1 MSDLF
6 LLKNLQIIDLFE
18 IKINDFEGY
27 LRFHGSKNFN
37 KDLIFKDAV
46 YLYIPSE
53 ISNLEYSSDGKQ
65 SRPTL
70 SISNVNNFIS
80 LFIKDRNDLL
90 GCRFFRKKILAKDL
104 DDINFD
110 PSGEG
115 KDKNNL
121 GISSFR
127 SFVSTDSFV
136 IQKKSLEQKDKVDF
150 ILASVLD
157 VDGLVVPYRKIFN
170 DSCQWQYRG
179 CGCNY
184 GKINGYN
191 GPSLPVRKVDLTSLA
206 AVNSEYSIG
215 SDLIAWFDASGA
227 NLTVSGE
234 DDYLECFIEY
244 YWKQRPTSRSAG
256 LQGTKVRYKE
266 TKFPIVTDWTDSS
279 PNINSVTISTAAA
292 STLINVTSV
301 TSGELA
307 IGQVVSGTN
316 IPDGATITA
325 IGTVINGIGDYT
337 LSAACTANGSGI
349 TMTAK
354 TKMFLTRR
362 PKKYTDNNGNTGVL
376 FTASNHMKN
385 PSNPDT
391 MEIKLNF
398 SLPAKDCTIFYV
410 SSMEKKGSRI
420 IEDRYFNYNN
430 NNPISELIGNGRGL
444 TSKTGDTPDFSLG
457 YEWGYEKEQLED
469 VLKVNTGY
477 VSTGDAIRKR
487 SSGNRVYVGVMPK
500 NSAEKT
506 FLYRDGNKISEKSGF
521 TGQIKNF
528 GININNGET
537 YADEKS
543 NHSDVIIY
551 EIIIYKAAL
560 KDTAVKAVS
569 TYLAYKYKT
578 PTVYANSVVTYKDS
592 VQFFSNFPNDGNLGV
607 PIADEN
613 NKLFFEPDGGDSFI
627 TSFQNYGIKGQ
638 DINYRGD
645 YDNATE
651 YKKGDFV
658 KVDPPLNYDFNEKST
673 FNNSETPS
681 RFFICVVDS
690 VKGNHPFYNTVAWK
704 EDKCSKNLNGC
715 LLRFGGAKGKINIP
729 FGSFPG
735 TVSYD
740 YRLP

>member
-121 GISSFR
+121 GVSSFR

-191 GPSLPVRKVDLTSLA
+191 GPSLPIKKVDLTSLV
-206 AVNSEYSIG
+206 AVNSEYG
-215 SDLIAWFDASGA
+215 MQNDLIAWFDASGA

-234 DDYLECFIEY
+234 ANATIIDLRRYIIREAGWRTSAEY
-244 YWKQRPTSRSAG
+244 AY
-256 LQGTKVRYKE
+256 E
-266 TKFPIVTDWTDSS
+266 TVATRKKFPRVTDWTDSS
-279 PNINSVTISTAAA
+279 PNINSVTVNTTHAA
-292 STLINVTSV
+292 TLITVTNVA
-301 TSGELA
+301 SGELA

-316 IPDGATITA
+316 IPSGATITA
-325 IGTVINGIGDYT
+325 LGTGTGGIGTYT
-337 LSAACTANGSGI
+337 LSAACTATGSGI

-354 TKMFLTRR
+354 TKIFLSGF
-362 PKKYTDNNGNTGVL
+362 PKKYTNNDGNTGV
-376 FTASNHMKN
+376 FFSAVDQNRDN
-385 PSNPDT
+385 FPDA

-410 SSMEKKGSRI
+410 SSMAKRGSRTKYYY
-420 IEDRYFNYNN
+420 DKFR
-430 NNPISELIGNGRGL
+430 PTTLVVPSGRGL
-444 TSKTGDTPDFSLG
+444 TSKTGESPDFSLG
-457 YEWGYEKEQLED
+457 YEPDGIGNQLED
-469 VLKVNTGY
+469 VFKLGTY
-477 VSTGDAIRKR
+477 VANSNKDKTDENK
-487 SSGNRVYVGVMPK
+487 VYVAVMPK
-500 NSAEKT
+500 DTSSKT
-506 FLYRDGNKISEKSGF
+506 FFYKDGNKITEKSNF

-528 GININNGET
+528 GININNGNQDN
-537 YADEKS
+537 YGNKL
-543 NHSDVIIY
+543 NYSDVIVY
-551 EIIIYKAAL
+551 EIIIYKAVLNDAQ
-560 KDTAVKAVS
+560 VKAVS

-578 PTVYANSVVTYKDS
+578 PTVYAKTVVTYKDS

-613 NKLFFEPDGGDSFI
+613 NKLFFDSNGGVSFL

-638 DINYRGD
+638 DSNYRGD
-645 YDNATE
+645 YDNTTE

-681 RFFICVVDS
+681 RFFICVIDS

-715 LLRFGGAKGKINIP
+715 LLRFGGAKEKINIP

>member
-121 GISSFR
+121 GVSSFR

-206 AVNSEYSIG
+206 AVNSEYNMG
-215 SDLIAWFDASGA
+215 SDLIAWFDASGV

-234 DDYLECFIEY
+234 ASLRETNLVMRVIREA
-244 YWKQRPTSRSAG
+244 SRYTGGIFVYEAFSME
-256 LQGTKVRYKE
+256 K
-266 TKFPIVTDWTDSS
+266 KFPKVTDWTDSS
-279 PNINSVTISTAAA
+279 PNINSVTISTTIA
-292 STLINVTSV
+292 STLIDVTSV

-316 IPDGATITA
+316 IFPGATITA
-325 IGTVINGIGDYT
+325 LGTGTGGTGTYT

-354 TKMFLTRR
+354 TKIFLSGS
-362 PKKYTDNNGNTGVL
+362 PKKYTNNDGNTGVFFSPL
-376 FTASNHMKN
+376 DGNGN
-385 PSNPDT
+385 NNPDA

-410 SSMEKKGSRI
+410 SSMAKFGSRI
-420 IEDRYFNYNN
+420 QYYYNKFNARTVAI
-430 NNPISELIGNGRGL
+430 PSGRGL

-457 YEWGYEKEQLED
+457 YEPDGNGNQLED
-469 VLKVNTGY
+469 VFKLQTYVANTNKIK
-477 VSTGDAIRKR
+477 TNE
-487 SSGNRVYVGVMPK
+487 NRVYAGVMPK
-500 NSAEKT
+500 DSTEKT
-506 FLYRDGNKISEKSGF
+506 FFYKNGNKITETSGF

-528 GININNGET
+528 GININNGT
-537 YADEKS
+537 IYDGKRY
-543 NHSDVIIY
+543 NHSDVIVY
-551 EIIIYKAAL
+551 EIIVYKSVL
-560 KDTAVKAVS
+560 SDTQVKAVS

-715 LLRFGGAKGKINIP
+715 LLRFGGAKEKINIP